1 MTKKHKKFCT
11 SLNYIEHF
19 LILAF
24 KIAGCIPISAFTSL
38 IGIPI
43 ALTSSSIGLK
53 ISEIAAGIIK
63 YKSIIKKKRKK
74 HDTIVLLAIYK
85 LNSVEVLIS
94 KALID
99 SGISHDEFVLINN
112 VLKEYGETKEER
124 YVWDTLCLWWHNK
137 TKYIDNLKLKI
148 KQCYRIAS
156 SLEKIQKVQF
166 QKLQGQKKKKK
177 MLLSKCAAC
186 NSKKLSFIRQQ
197 EASPLLSSLRINTTL
212 NKNPLLGP
220 LLFWRY

>member
-1 MTKKHKKFCT
+1 MTKKHKKVCT

-24 KIAGCIPISAFTSL
+24 KIAGCILLVNFFTFTSL

-43 ALTSSSIGLK
+43 ALTSSSIELK

-74 HDTIVLLAIYK
+74 HDKIVLLAIYK
-85 LNSVEVLIS
+85 LNSVEVLIYR
-94 KALID
+94 ALID
-99 SGISHDEFVLINN
+99 SGITHDELVLINN

-124 YVWDTLCLWWHNK
+124 YVRDTLCLWWHNK
-137 TKYIDNLKLKI
+137 TKYIDKLKLKI

-156 SLEKIQKVQF
+156 SLEKIQKVQL
-166 QKLQGQKKKKK
+166 QKLQGQKKKNSFYQKVPCIIVK
-177 MLLSKCAAC
+177 NQILS
-186 NSKKLSFIRQQ
+186 NNKKLIH
-197 EASPLLSSLRINTTL
+197 
-212 NKNPLLGP
+212 
-220 LLFWRY
+220 Y